1 MSFRHPVLV
10 VVCLLFLLDY
20 LSEAHNS
27 SYLLTL
33 PAELHGGTTEKFCLS
48 TFGIREDVNIIFVV
62 HNEDNTWNFNKRD
75 TYVKGE
81 CRCTNIEVP
90 EVYVEGYYIMT
101 VWGFK
106 EDQSLIFSKTI
117 DDLKIVNKNTLTFIQ
132 TDKYMY
138 IPGQTVKF
146 RIVTTN
152 INLMSKPG
160 LISEVAVL
168 NPNGIKMKKW
178 ADIFNQKGLLSFKF
192 QIAPQPV
199 LGKWKIK
206 VIDGSKFTDFEFEVQ
221 KYVLPKFEV
230 SIEGP
235 SYLLVNT
242 KKFDVKVCSHYSQGK
257 EIQGQM
263 ESKICI
269 RTTDEKDKRPC
280 ATYHAEICGCNNFSV
295 NTSEVGLSL
304 NKYSLKDAFLEIT
317 ASVTDV
323 ETKMVV
329 NSTVYGPEI
338 KNEYVKIDLQFSQGY
353 FKPGFPYYG
362 KVLVSKPDNSIAAG
376 EVIEVTAVDYVNDIE
391 LSGIFTSNEKGEI
404 YFTIDHFDKY
414 TEEFV
419 LQARSINGTFV
430 NEDSHHYMYTPI
442 DTFTV
447 KQWFSRT
454 GKYLQIKPLEKNLR
468 CNSKL
473 NLDILYTATLRER
486 INLYYLVMSKSQ
498 IVANGQI
505 AFRADH
511 RYVYRKENFNNSLKI
526 TADPDDEVLSMMPYS
541 NQTQSSPGY
550 QKDAKHKHINYKSKK
565 HAKREN
571 NRRSDSAPFM
581 ANFEFDIDL
590 IPEMSPLSYV
600 LVYLVDDNGELVDDY
615 QEFSVNSCF
624 KNEVE
629 FEIPKGP
636 LYPNDYITFNLKTTG
651 NSVCAI
657 NLADRSTFS
666 GWDNWVTEQQVFNK
680 LKEHHFQ
687 LSRFYSAEDKYCQ
700 KVLLETQHGIEMN
713 EHRKKRV
720 ASVYSSRYVD
730 AMFAFKSSG
739 LTLISDINLETRP
752 CTWLQAPVDL
762 PSKEATDVLWEQFY
776 NVPETTTTDTSVAE
790 DAFMP
795 EERFGILDY
804 FSETWLW
811 KDLETRKNEKLL
823 LKTKAP
829 SPATEWIGNVF
840 CSSETDG
847 LGLLALPTISVFQPF
862 SISYIM
868 PYTGIAG
875 EKIPISITIQS
886 NIKKCLT
893 IGLRVKVSSNSEK
906 TPKEIKGP
914 VSCLCKEEYITTNI
928 YLNDL
933 PIGVINVTV
942 QGKSILPNNR
952 RCSKKTVDS
961 RYIGMIDSSSAFI
974 NMRPKGFLQEIT
986 HSEYVCPSEDHGGNY
1001 VNILSTELPKDT
1013 VPGSVKAEINMF
1025 GNMLWPGLSSL
1036 ENIVND
1042 PITNGEGNILS
1053 LAATIFVMDFLN
1065 AVGKVSYEIEM
1076 KAIEIMEKCY
1086 QQQMN
1091 YIHKD
1096 GSFSIFGSQDR
1107 EGSELLTAFVLRILV
1122 KARSYIYVDEVQ
1134 LQKSISWLRDQQL
1147 ENGCF
1152 YDKLN
1157 YSLTFGLY
1165 EDRKNMERIST
1176 AFVIMAL
1183 LEFGTPQHD
1192 LIIDKGLNCLRSHDY
1207 EDIYMLSL
1215 YAYVFTLY
1223 GHAEADKEKYQNVLE
1238 RRSKVLG
1245 EETFWLNSED
1255 SNSITSMDIEATSY
1269 ALLSLLGTEATSK
1282 WQDLRPVIRWLTK
1295 QRKPMGGFMA
1305 AKDSVIAF
1313 QAISQYALMWSERQ
1327 EPADI
1332 TIYIDNEYDPTET
1345 FQLTNQNQFELFTY
1359 SKPFKNKI
1367 RIDAEGRGCGII
1379 QTSLT
1384 YNVLNLKQE
1393 QSFHLRVSVENTYN
1407 NCAERKLKICSRY
1420 TGRSEKTNIVIME
1433 VKMLTGWIPQQ
1444 IVDPKHT
1451 EKVGVKKYEMTED
1464 YVYLYFD
1471 EMNKTAKCI
1480 EIEIEQVLA
1489 LSSLPAGVVVY
1500 DYYDRDVIGHT
1511 LYGVKTTC
1519 GTKEELPVVSQEE
1532 YENSMTQQRQ
1542 PIALPPALQK
1552 LLKLKSK
1559 NVNHMNAAAETASSI
1574 TENQQSESAIVPND
1588 TQTINTANSTFN
1600 ATSPRRKTV
1609 AEISITLKT
1618 TSVSFLT
1625 EYAEPIPVTTA
1636 SSTNVSAETS
1646 KEPIVVNLSKN
1657 HKKKN
1662 CPVCWDNVPKDYHKL
1677 FCNAVEVYKIS
1688 SGKNKEHLIRVMA
1701 DLRPLKKLQIKKF
1714 VVPKMDKSCECAC
1727 IKERGRRVLM
1737 RMKAGPKFKEMGPV
1751 RLDKH
1756 VVIFPLKSVVERHM
1770 RRLAKSC
1777 KR

>member
-1 MSFRHPVLV
+1 MKYLVRKILDVQLVLR
-10 VVCLLFLLDY
+10 
-20 LSEAHNS
+20 

-33 PAELHGGTTEKFCLS
+33 PSELHGGTTEKFCLS
-48 TFGIREDVNIIFVV
+48 TFGIREDVTIIFVV

-81 CRCTNIEVP
+81 CRCTDIEVP

-117 DDLKIVNKNTLTFIQ
+117 DDLKIVNNNTLTFIQ

-152 INLMSKPG
+152 INLKSKSG

-178 ADIFNQKGLLSFKF
+178 SDVSNTKGLLSFNF

-206 VIDGSKFTDFEFEVQ
+206 VTDGSKFTNFEFEVQ

-242 KKFDVKVCSHYSQGK
+242 KTFDVKVCSHYSQGK
-257 EIQGQM
+257 EIEGKL
-263 ESKICI
+263 ECKLCI
-269 RTTDEKDKRPC
+269 RTTDEEGERPC
-280 ATYHAEICGCNNFSV
+280 ATYNAEICGCHNFSV
-295 NTSEVGLSL
+295 NTSQVGLSL
-304 NKYSLKDAFLEIT
+304 SKYSLKDAFLEIT
-317 ASVTDV
+317 ASVTDS

-329 NSTVYGPEI
+329 NSTIYGPEI
-338 KNEYVKIDLQFSQGY
+338 KNEYVKLDLQFSQQY
-353 FKPGFPYYG
+353 FKPGFTYYG
-362 KVLVSKPDNSIAAG
+362 KVIVSKPDNSIAAG
-376 EVIEVTAVDYVNDIE
+376 EAVEVTAVDFVNDIE
-391 LSGIFTSNEKGEI
+391 LSAVFTSDKNGEI
-404 YFTIDHFDKY
+404 DFTIDHFDKY

-430 NEDSHHYMYTPI
+430 NEDIYHYMYTPV

-447 KQWFSRT
+447 KQWFSRM
-454 GKYLQIKPLEKNLR
+454 GKYLQIMPLENNLR
-468 CNSKL
+468 CHSKMKM
-473 NLDILYTATLRER
+473 NILYSASLRER
-486 INLYYLVMSKSQ
+486 VTLYYLVMSKSQ
-498 IVANGQI
+498 IVKNGQI
-505 AFRADH
+505 SFRADL
-511 RYVYRKENFNNSLKI
+511 RYVYKRENFKNSLKL
-526 TADPDDEVLSMMPYS
+526 TADPDDEVLSMTQYT
-541 NQTQSSPGY
+541 NQTHSSSPGY
-550 QKDAKHKHINYKSKK
+550 QRDTKTHVHYKNRKHLRMESNG
-565 HAKREN
+565 
-571 NRRSDSAPFM
+571 RRSSSAPFI
-581 ANFEFDIDL
+581 AKFEFEIDI
-590 IPEMSPLSYV
+590 IPEMSPLGYI
-600 LVYLVDDNGELVDDY
+600 LVYLVDDKGELVDDS

-636 LYPNDYITFNLKTTG
+636 LYPNDYITFRLKTTG

-657 NLADRSTFS
+657 NVADQSTFP
-666 GWDNWVTEQQVFNK
+666 GWDNLVTQQQVFNK

-700 KVLLETQHGIEMN
+700 NVLLETQHGIEMN
-713 EHRKKRV
+713 EHRRKRV

-752 CTWLQAPVDL
+752 CTWVQAPSDL
-762 PSKEATDVLWEQFY
+762 PDEEATDFLWEQFY
-776 NVPETTTTDTSVAE
+776 NVPEITTPDTTLIEDT
-790 DAFMP
+790 FLP

-811 KDLETRKNEKLL
+811 KDLETRQNEELL
-823 LKTKAP
+823 LKSKVP

-847 LGLLALPTISVFQPF
+847 LGLLALPTIPVFQPF
-862 SISYIM
+862 SVSYIM
-868 PYTGIAG
+868 PYTGIVG
-875 EKIPISITIQS
+875 ERIPISITIQL

-893 IGLRVKVSSNSEK
+893 IELQVKVSIKSEEE
-906 TPKEIKGP
+906 PKNIQGP
-914 VSCLCKEEYITTNI
+914 VFCLCGEEYVTSNI

-933 PIGVINVTV
+933 TVGVINVTV
-942 QGKSILPNNR
+942 EGKSVEPTSK
-952 RCSKKTVDS
+952 RCSRKNVDS
-961 RYIGMIDSSSAFI
+961 QYIGMIDSSSAFI
-974 NMRPKGFLQEIT
+974 NMRPEGFPQEIT

-1001 VNILSTELPKDT
+1001 VHMLSAMLPKDV
-1013 VPGSVKAEINMF
+1013 VPGSAKAKISMF
-1025 GNMLWPGLSSL
+1025 GNMLWPGLESL

-1053 LAATIFVMDFLN
+1053 LAATIYVMDFLN
-1065 AVGKVSYEIEM
+1065 AVEKVSYEIEM

-1091 YIHKD
+1091 YIHSD
-1096 GSFSIFGSQDR
+1096 GSFSIFGLQDN

-1122 KARSYIYVDEVQ
+1122 KARSYVYIDEVQ
-1134 LQKSISWLRDQQL
+1134 LRKSISWLRGQQL

-1152 YDKLN
+1152 YDKRN

-1165 EDRKNMERIST
+1165 EDKKNMERIST

-1192 LIIDKGLNCLRSHDY
+1192 LIIEKGLNCLKSHDY
-1207 EDIYMLSL
+1207 EDTYMLAL
-1215 YAYVFTLY
+1215 YSYVFMLY
-1223 GHAEADKEKYQNVLE
+1223 GHNESQKEKYQSDLE
-1238 RRSKVLG
+1238 RRAKVLG

-1255 SNSITSMDIEATSY
+1255 TNSITSMDIEATSY
-1269 ALLSLLGTEATSK
+1269 ALLSLLEMEATSK
-1282 WQDLRPVIRWLTK
+1282 WQDLKPVVRWLTK
-1295 QRKPMGGFMA
+1295 QRKPMRGFMA

-1313 QAISQYALMWSERQ
+1313 QALSQYALIWASRQ
-1327 EPADI
+1327 ETTDL
-1332 TIYIDNEYDPTET
+1332 TIYIDDDHLPAET
-1345 FQLTNQNQFELFTY
+1345 FKLSDENQFKLFT
-1359 SKPFKNKI
+1359 SAKPFENQI
-1367 RIDAEGRGCGII
+1367 RIDAEGQGCGII

-1384 YNVLNLKQE
+1384 YNVLSLKQE
-1393 QSFHLRVSVENTYN
+1393 QSFHLKISVKNSYQ
-1407 NCAERKLKICSRY
+1407 NCAERKLHICSRY
-1420 TGRSEKTNIVIME
+1420 TGTSEKTNIVIME

-1444 IVDPKHT
+1444 ITDRKHL
-1451 EKVGVKKYEMTED
+1451 EKIGVKKYEMTED
-1464 YVYLYFD
+1464 FVYLYFD
-1471 EMNKTAKCI
+1471 EMNKTVKCI
-1480 EIEIEQVLA
+1480 EIKIEQVLP
-1489 LSSLPAGVVVY
+1489 LRSLPAGVILY
-1500 DYYDRDVIGHT
+1500 DYYDRDVIGHS

-1542 PIALPPALQK
+1542 PIHLPAGLQK
-1552 LLKLKSK
+1552 LFKLKTKEAANSETSGNNK
-1559 NVNHMNAAAETASSI
+1559 SVMALNSTRTSNAAADSFHI
-1574 TENQQSESAIVPND
+1574 
-1588 TQTINTANSTFN
+1588 
-1600 ATSPRRKTV
+1600 TSPRRKTV

-1625 EYAEPIPVTTA
+1625 EYAEPIPVTTVP
-1636 SSTNVSAETS
+1636 SSTVQPRTTTKEMASADNQ
-1646 KEPIVVNLSKN
+1646 KIQ
-1657 HKKKN
+1657 N
-1662 CPVCWDNVPKDYHKL
+1662 CPACLDEIPKDYPKI
-1677 FCNAVEVYKIS
+1677 FCKAFEVYKIS
-1688 SGKNKEHLIRVMA
+1688 AGKNKEHLIRVMA
-1701 DLRPLKKLQIKKF
+1701 DLRPVKKLQIKKF
-1714 VVPKMDKSCECAC
+1714 VVPKMNKSCNCTS
-1727 IKERGRRVLM
+1727 ITKRGRRVLM
-1737 RMKAGPKFKEMGPV
+1737 RMKAGSKLKEMGPV
-1751 RLDKH
+1751 GLDKNII
-1756 VVIFPLKSVVERHM
+1756 IFPLKPVIERQM